1 MKYTIK
7 TLVLFFVFTLVGVKL
22 VAQQQT
28 QYTQYMYTP
37 SLINPAYVGIDQV
50 MKISALHRSQWIG
63 VHGAPVTQTL
73 MLSTPLGQKT
83 GMGFNIVQDQI
94 GPANETN
101 ASLDLS
107 YGLQLN
113 DAGLNLSFGMKG
125 GVQLL
130 NVDFT
135 KLTTENPNDSSLNEN
150 INSRITPNIGA
161 GMYVYNNDWYVGFS
175 APNLLSTKHYNRASV
190 STVTSA
196 THYYLTGGMNFNVNE
211 NTKFKPAFLIKSVT
225 GAPTSIDFSLNFLF
239 NNKFTTGL
247 SYRYNASVSG
257 LIDFK
262 VSSSFSLGYA
272 YDVNT
277 SDIGYFSGGSHEVLL
292 RYYVN
297 RVTRNVRKPTWE
309 F

>member
-1 MKYTIK
+1 
-7 TLVLFFVFTLVGVKL
+7 
-22 VAQQQT
+22 
-28 QYTQYMYTP
+28 MYTP

-50 MKISALHRSQWIG
+50 MKISALHRSQWVG

-73 MLSTPLGQKT
+73 MFSTPLGQKI
-83 GMGFNIVQDQI
+83 GVGLNIVRDQI

-130 NVDFT
+130 NVDYT
-135 KLTTENPNDSSLNEN
+135 KLTTQNPNDPSLNEN
-150 INSRITPNIGA
+150 INSRIKPNIGA
-161 GMYVYNNDWYVGFS
+161 GIYVYNNDWYVGFS

-211 NTKFKPAFLIKSVT
+211 NTKFKPAFLISSVA
-225 GAPTSIDFSLNFLF
+225 GAPTSIDLSVNLLF

-247 SYRYNASVSG
+247 SYRYKASVSG

-262 VSSSFSLGYA
+262 VNSSFSLGYA
-272 YDVNT
+272 YDLST
-277 SDIGYFSGGSHEVLL
+277 SDISYFSGGSHEVLL
-292 RYYVN
+292 RYYFN
-297 RVTRNVRKPTWE
+297 RVLRNVRQPTWL

>member
-7 TLVLFFVFTLVGVKL
+7 TLVLFLVFTLVVVKL

-37 SLINPAYVGIDQV
+37 SLINPAYVGVDQV
-50 MKISALHRSQWIG
+50 MKLSLLHRAQWVG
-63 VHGAPVTQTL
+63 LDGAPVSQTL
-73 MLSTPLGQKT
+73 MLSIPVGQKM
-83 GMGFNIVQDQI
+83 GVGFNIVRDQI
-94 GPANETN
+94 GPASETN

-113 DAGLNLSFGMKG
+113 DSGLRLNFGMKG

-130 NVDFT
+130 NVDYT
-135 KLTTENPNDSSLNEN
+135 KLTTQNGGDNSLNAN

-161 GMYVYNNDWYVGFS
+161 GIYVYNNTWYVGFS
-175 APNLLSTKHYNRASV
+175 APNLLSTKHYNKLSV
-190 STVTSA
+190 STVSST
-196 THYYLTGGMNFNVNE
+196 TQYYLTGGMNFNVNE
-211 NTKFKPAFLIKSVT
+211 NMKFKPAFLISSVA
-225 GAPTSIDFSLNFLF
+225 GAPTSIDLSVNLLF
-239 NNKFTTGL
+239 NNKFTTGF
-247 SYRYNASVSG
+247 SYKYNASVSC

-272 YDVNT
+272 YDLAT

-292 RYYVN
+292 RYYFN
-297 RVTRNVRKPTWE
+297 RVRRNIRQPTWL

>member
-7 TLVLFFVFTLVGVKL
+7 TLVLFLVFTLLVAKL
-22 VAQQQT
+22 VAQQQP

-50 MKISALHRSQWIG
+50 MKISALHRSQWVG

-73 MLSTPLGQKT
+73 MFSTPLGQKT

-107 YGLQLN
+107 YSLQLN
-113 DAGLNLSFGMKG
+113 DAGLYLSFGMKG
-125 GVQLL
+125 GIQLL
-130 NVDFT
+130 NIDYT
-135 KLTTENPNDSSLNEN
+135 KLTTQNPNDPSLNEN

-161 GMYVYNNDWYVGFS
+161 GIYVYNNDWYVGFS
-175 APNLLSTKHYNRASV
+175 APTLLSTKHYNRASV
-190 STVTSA
+190 ATVTSA

-211 NTKFKPAFLIKSVT
+211 NTKFKPAVLVKSAT
-225 GAPTSIDFSLNFLF
+225 GVPTSIDLSLNFLF

-292 RYYVN
+292 RYYFN
-297 RVTRNVRKPTWE
+297 RVLSNVRQPTWL